1 MGTTSERSI
10 TNMMNSDRDIS
21 ISRPSNLY
29 DGKAPQFKHCSTD
42 CLTSKADLIRAI
54 NKCLKRVA
62 EFKRGPQFQTTF
74 DGLSHVEGGSYSRHG
89 HCLKMSSIDLQRTDA
104 SRYYSMLSASRER
117 IGTLWPAGSIK
128 PKGGGGVRKFTSV
141 DRIIRESPEYN

>member
-10 TNMMNSDRDIS
+10 TNMTDSDRDIS

-29 DGKAPQFKHCSTD
+29 DGKAQFKHCSTD

-54 NKCLKRVA
+54 DKCLKRVA

-74 DGLSHVEGGSYSRHG
+74 DGLSHVEGGSYSR
-89 HCLKMSSIDLQRTDA
+89 Q
-104 SRYYSMLSASRER
+104 
-117 IGTLWPAGSIK
+117 W
-128 PKGGGGVRKFTSV
+128 TSV
-141 DRIIRESPEYN
+141 ERVLDAKKVPQFQTLFDGSSHVEGGSYSRQ